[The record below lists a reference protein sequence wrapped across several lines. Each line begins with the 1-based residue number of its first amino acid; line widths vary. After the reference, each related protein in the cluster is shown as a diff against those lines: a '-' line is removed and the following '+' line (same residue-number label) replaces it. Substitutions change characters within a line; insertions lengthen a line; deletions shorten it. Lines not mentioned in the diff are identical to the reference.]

1 MSHKAPAGSPSDERL
16 ETREWIVFV
25 FRNEDKKRGIL
36 QSMQQQKNMADWK
49 ISHARVITPAIRKS
63 FA

>member
-1 MSHKAPAGSPSDERL
+1 MLHKAPAGSDERL

-36 QSMQQQKNMADWK
+36 QSMQQQKNMAD
-49 ISHARVITPAIRKS
+49 
-63 FA
+63 